1 MTKEQA
7 LQKLAEY
14 YKHFNS
20 KADAAFKC
28 GGGYNY
34 TVNAAR
40 RYSAAQQYK
49 KMANLKSMDEAIAE
63 IRKRIQ

>member
-7 LQKLAEY
+7 LQRLAEY
-14 YKHFNS
+14 YKTFDW

-28 GGGYNY
+28 GNDHSY

-40 RYSAAQQYK
+40 RYSMAQQYK
-49 KMANLKSMDEAIAE
+49 ELANLQSTDEAVAE
-63 IRKRIQ
+63 IRKRTK

>member
-14 YKHFNS
+14 YKDFNC
-20 KADAAFKC
+20 KANAAFKC

-40 RYSAAQQYK
+40 RYSMAQQYK
-49 KMANLKSMDEAIAE
+49 ELANLKTTDEAVAE
-63 IRKRIQ
+63 IRKRTQ

>member
-14 YKHFNS
+14 FKDFDYKAN
-20 KADAAFKC
+20 AAFKC

-49 KMANLKSMDEAIAE
+49 KLANLKTMDEAVAE